1 MSSRRLLLASLLLA
15 LAMACVVLALRA
27 VTPAFAASDRPGGE
41 VLPRSAYVPLGL
53 AAALLLAGVGV
64 LLSAFRK

>member
-15 LAMACVVLALRA
+15 VAMACVALALRA
-27 VTPAFAASDRPGGE
+27 VTPAFAASDRPGGGAM
-41 VLPRSAYVPLGL
+41 PRSAYVPLGL
-53 AAALLLAGVGV
+53 ALAFLVAGVGV